1 MTGALNRNRQLTLMA
16 RASAGYSAGQNL
28 CSLRDKAAQFCDIL
42 VINGL
47 DLIYAEAVKA
57 FLRPLRPPGRRLSR
71 SGLSP
76 YAIIGNLLF
85 SVFSVKWN

>member
-28 CSLRDKAAQFCDIL
+28 CSLRDKTAQFCDIL

-47 DLIYAEAVKA
+47 DLIYAEAA
-57 FLRPLRPPGRRLSR
+57 NLS
-71 SGLSP
+71 L
-76 YAIIGNLLF
+76 IHI
-85 SVFSVKWN
+85 